1 MFVVGCR
8 SLLDSRLSATN
19 ANKLGGEF
27 ASSASQLVK
36 AVNKLMIQVAVA
48 SHLNAS
54 LQGLM
59 NLQYNFSYVEEDL
72 KIAKVSER
80 SAGGV
85 EEGEHNEPASEAKR
99 SEASES
105 QLVYRRE

>member
-1 MFVVGCR
+1 MVGCR

-85 EEGEHNEPASEAKR
+85 EEGEHTSQRAKR